1 MMETGG
7 IDSIFGGRSMPK
19 PCSLDL
25 RERVLETVES
35 GASRREAAERFEVSA
50 SSAIKWMQR
59 WHETGSVAAKPSG
72 GSISPLEEHAD
83 FLLAL
88 IAEQPD
94 LTLDEI
100 VAAMRKRRIA
110 GSRTA
115 VWRFFKRHNISFK
128 KSLRAAEQE
137 RADVARARRRW
148 MREQGMFDPAR
159 LVFIDETSTNTAMVR
174 LRGRCP
180 RGIRLIDRV
189 PHGHWK
195 TITFVAGLRR
205 RAMVAP
211 FVLDG
216 PMNAPAFMA
225 YLERCLVPTLK
236 RGDTVIM
243 DSLPVHKV
251 AGVRELIEA
260 AGAMLRYLP
269 KYSPDLNPIEQA
281 FSKLKAHLR
290 KAAERT
296 IPRLYRRIGALTA
309 TFSPQECTNYF
320 RHAGYAST

>member
-1 MMETGG
+1 
-7 IDSIFGGRSMPK
+7 MPK
-19 PCSLDL
+19 PCSLEL
-25 RERVLETVES
+25 RERVVDAVES
-35 GASRREAAERFEVSA
+35 GASRREAADWFDVSP

-59 WHETGSVAAKPSG
+59 RQATGSIAAKPSG
-72 GSISPLEEHAD
+72 GSVSPLEAHAA
-83 FLLAL
+83 FLFAL
-88 IAEQPD
+88 IARQPD

-100 VAAMRKRRIA
+100 VAAMHKRRIA
-110 GSRTA
+110 GSRSA
-115 VWRFFKRHNISFK
+115 VWRFFQRHKISFK
-128 KSLRAAEQE
+128 KK
-137 RADVARARRRW
+137 DVARARRRW

-159 LVFIDETSTNTAMVR
+159 LVFLDETATSTNMVR

-180 RGIRLIDRV
+180 RGERLIDHV

-211 FVLDG
+211 LVLDG
-216 PMNAPAFMA
+216 PMNATTFVA
-225 YLERCLVPTLK
+225 YLKECLVPKLK
-236 RGDTVIM
+236 RGDVVMM
-243 DSLPVHKV
+243 DSLPVHRV
-251 AGVRELIEA
+251 AGVREVIEA
-260 AGAMLRYLP
+260 AGAKLRYLP

-296 IPRLYRRIGALTA
+296 IPRLSRRIGALVA
-309 TFSPQECTNYF
+309 AFSPQECTNYF